1 MTFQGNRGVFDCRR
15 KHGNFLKAWKNVF
28 CIWRMLMCA
37 CVCVYACLLLE
48 DHYSVEVEW
57 FVVRGLR

>member
-1 MTFQGNRGVFDCRR
+1 MVYAYVYVC
-15 KHGNFLKAWKNVF
+15 V
-28 CIWRMLMCA
+28 CM